1 MTATLPKPVTIA
13 GDLVQ
18 PALRHAVA
26 GLDTSMRHVVSY
38 HLGWVDEHGEPVAAG
53 GGGKALRPALTLL
66 SAQAAGVE
74 PERAVP
80 GAAAVE
86 LVHNFS
92 LLHDDV
98 MDGDLE
104 RRHRPTAWRLF
115 GVAAA
120 ILAGDALLTL
130 AVDVLQRQADSPTTH
145 AATACLT
152 DTVQR
157 LIAGQSA
164 DVAFERRSDV
174 TLGECLAMAAGKNGA
189 LMRCAMSM
197 GAILAGASPEVVDAL
212 AQYGAH
218 LGLSFQLVDDL
229 LGIWGSPE
237 VTGKPVLA
245 DLRVRKRSVP
255 VVAALT
261 SGTPAGDELRELYL
275 RPDPPGEDELHQM
288 ADLVERAGG
297 LAWTEA
303 EARKHVTAAGEC
315 LGLLDAPA
323 EARDALWQIAL
334 FVTERDR

>member
-18 PALRHAVA
+18 PALRKAVA
-26 GLDTSMRHVVSY
+26 GLDGSVRHVVSY
-38 HLGWVDEHGEPVAAG
+38 HLGWVDEHGNPTTG
-53 GGGKALRPALTLL
+53 SGGKALRPALTLL
-66 SAQAAGVE
+66 AAQAAGAT
-74 PERAVP
+74 PERALP
-80 GAAAVE
+80 GATAVE

-98 MDGDLE
+98 MDGDME

-115 GVAAA
+115 GVGAA

-130 AVDVLQRQADSPTTH
+130 AVDVLQQQADSPTAR

-164 DVAFERRSDV
+164 DVAFERRADV
-174 TLGECLAMAAGKNGA
+174 TLGECLAMAAGKTGA
-189 LMRCAMSM
+189 LMRCATSI
-197 GAILAGASPEVVDAL
+197 GAILVGAPPEVVDTL
-212 AQYGAH
+212 GQYGAH
-218 LGLSFQLVDDL
+218 LGLAFQLVDDM
-229 LGIWGSPE
+229 LGIWGTPGA
-237 VTGKPVLA
+237 TGKPVLA

-255 VVAALT
+255 VVAALS
-261 SGTPAGDELRELYL
+261 SGTPAGERLREFY
-275 RPDPPGEDELHQM
+275 RHPEPPREEDLPTM

-303 EARKHVTAAGEC
+303 EARRHVQAAGDC
-315 LGLLDAPA
+315 LATLDAPP